1 MALQVVTA
9 NRLSDGAVVYLTGSG
24 GWSEWLSDGQIAS
37 DSACESELL
46 RIAERAVGLVP
57 VDTGELRGSI
67 AHQKMGSGWAVVASA
82 PHAGYVE
89 YGTSKM
95 AAQPY
100 LRPAAQGVDGESIA
114 QAALARIGL

>member
-1 MALQVVTA
+1 MPIQITIRAETAALQSKTA
-9 NRLSDGAVVYLTGSG
+9 ALG
-24 GWSEWLSDGQIAS
+24 GLKEAAG
-37 DSACESELL
+37 ELAAATV
-46 RIAERAVGLVP
+46 AERAVELVP

-67 AHQKMGSGWAVVASA
+67 SHQRMGDGWAVVASA
-82 PHAGYVE
+82 PHAAYIE

-114 QAALARIGL
+114 QAALARIGF

>member
-1 MALQVVTA
+1 MPIQISIRAETVALQGKA
-9 NRLSDGAVVYLTGSG
+9 AALSGLQEVAG
-24 GWSEWLSDGQIAS
+24 
-37 DSACESELL
+37 ELAAAI
-46 RIAERAVGLVP
+46 IAERAAELAP

-67 AHQKMGSGWAVVASA
+67 GPQRLGGGWAVVASA

-100 LRPAAQGVDGESIA
+100 LRPAAQGVDGKSIA
-114 QAALARIGL
+114 QAALTRIGF

>member
-1 MALQVVTA
+1 MPIQISIRAETAALQGKA
-9 NRLSDGAVVYLTGSG
+9 AALGGLKEAAGELAAAV
-24 GWSEWLSDGQIAS
+24 
-37 DSACESELL
+37 
-46 RIAERAVGLVP
+46 IAERAAELAP

-67 AHQKMGSGWAVVASA
+67 GPQRLGEGWAVVASA

-100 LRPAAQGVDGESIA
+100 LRPAAQSVDGESIA
-114 QAALARIGL
+114 QAALARIGF